1 MLKYMM
7 VYIVFIITNQH
18 YQFIYIGGKMGKLF
32 GTDGVRGIANKDLTP
47 ELAYKLGRIGG
58 FFLTKGKKRP
68 KMVVGMD
75 TRISGDM
82 LEGALSAGLN
92 SAGVDVLYLGI
103 LPTPAVA
110 CMIKTLKANGGVMIT
125 ASHNPVEY
133 NGIKFF
139 NEQGLKLTDE
149 TENSIE
155 EYLLNNIDIDY
166 RPVSGEI
173 GRKILVESPTDMYK
187 DFLKKTINVNLEGMK
202 IAVDCGNGAVYKAAP
217 ELLSEL
223 GASVYVIH
231 NEPNGININVEC
243 GSTKTEEIQK
253 LVLETGADVGL
264 SFDGDADRLIAAD
277 EKGNIVDGDH
287 VLAICGTHMK
297 ENGKLKSNA
306 VIGTVMTN
314 MGLDVCLKAHNIDI
328 IKTKVGDRYV
338 LEEMLKG
345 NHSIG
350 GEQSGHIIF
359 LDYNTTGDGL
369 LTALQLLSVVKEK
382 NTNLSEL
389 ASIMQVMPQT
399 LVNAHVS
406 PEKKNAYLDDE
417 IIKNKIQEI
426 EDHFSGKGRV
436 LIRPS
441 GTEPMVRVMIE
452 GENQSELD
460 MYANELA
467 KLIEERLK

>member
-1 MLKYMM
+1 
-7 VYIVFIITNQH
+7 
-18 YQFIYIGGKMGKLF
+18 MGKLF

-58 FFLTKGKKRP
+58 HFLTKGKERP

-110 CMIKTLKANGGVMIT
+110 CMIKTLNADGGVMIT

-149 TENSIE
+149 TEDAIE
-155 EYLLNNIDIDY
+155 EYLLNNIDTDY

-173 GRKILVESPTDMYK
+173 GRKILVENPTDRYK
-187 DFLKKTINVNLEGMK
+187 DFLKKTVNVSLEGMK

-223 GASVYVIH
+223 GATVYVVH
-231 NEPNGININVEC
+231 NDPNGVNINVEC
-243 GSTKTEEIQK
+243 GSTKVEEVQK

-277 EKGNIVDGDH
+277 ENGNIVDGDH

-314 MGLDVCLKAHNIDI
+314 MGLDVCLKEHSIEI

-345 NHSIG
+345 GHSIG

-369 LTALQLLSVVKEK
+369 LTALQLLSVVKER
-382 NTNLSEL
+382 NTRLSEL
-389 ASIMQVMPQT
+389 AGIMKVMPQT

-417 IIKNKIQEI
+417 VIKNKIQEI

-460 MYANELA
+460 TYANDLA
-467 KLIEERLK
+467 RLIEERLN